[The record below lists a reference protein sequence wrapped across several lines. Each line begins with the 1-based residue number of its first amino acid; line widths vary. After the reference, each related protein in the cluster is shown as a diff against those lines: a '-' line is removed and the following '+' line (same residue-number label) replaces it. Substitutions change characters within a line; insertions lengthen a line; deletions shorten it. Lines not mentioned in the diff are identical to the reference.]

1 MIHATWLTRY
11 RLVLLV
17 CPFSDFLRHLPATER
32 LARTARV
39 GRGVRDAGDH
49 RLDRTA
55 HPAWQLPLQASLS
68 EWEHGRL
75 RGHHLP
81 DPDTAPGRLA
91 RFFASLTAQERTTL
105 VGRYPLAVGN
115 MNGAPVEL
123 RYRAN
128 RIALGQARK
137 VERKRMHDT
146 RLTPNGQQ
154 DAGRRMHRYESLM
167 TTNRHIL
174 AFDPGGSG
182 RVAEVFGNLTK
193 ADRISVVVPGVDTDL
208 LTFQRTSRRYS
219 APVGMGKALYKAER
233 AASPSTR
240 TAVIAWAD
248 YTAPAGLG
256 IDSATAMRAADGAVR
271 LNALVRGLPGSSPS
285 PCSATA
291 TARWCAAWP
300 RAACPAGW
308 PTSRWPAARG
318 CASRTPP
325 TCAPPHRCGRCG
337 TRTGAPGPG
346 RAVHGG
352 RRVGHGADPMSS
364 AFGAR
369 VLSARGA
376 DGHSGYFVP
385 GTESLSNFAE
395 IGIGAYGTVH
405 CAGDTGGASGRVCP
419 VRRRPDARRGAGTA
433 VCAGEGDGEA
443 RAAYDEPHG

>member
-1 MIHATWLTRY
+1 MTSFDTSPQLNVWRALLALAVVFVMLATTGWTA
-11 RLVLLV
+11 
-17 CPFSDFLRHLPATER
+17 LRTQ
-32 LARTARV
+32 
-39 GRGVRDAGDH
+39 RGSS
-49 RLDRTA
+49 
-55 HPAWQLPLQASLS
+55 PLQASLS

-91 RFFASLTAQERTTL
+91 RFFASLTAQERTAL

-128 RIALGQARK
+128 RMALDQARK

-193 ADRISVVVPGVDTDL
+193 AERVSVVVPGVDTDL

-219 APVGMGKALYKAER
+219 APVGMAKALYKAER

-271 LNALVRGLPGSSPS
+271 LNALVRGLPGSSPVS
-285 PCSATA
+285 LFCHSYGSVV
-291 TARWCAAWP
+291 C
-300 RAACPAGW
+300 GL
-308 PTSRWPAARG
+308 AAR
-318 CASRTPP
+318 SL
-325 TCAPPHRCGRCG
+325 
-337 TRTGAPGPG
+337 PG
-346 RAVHGG
+346 RVADIAVAGSPGMRVANASHLRTSAQVWAMRDADDWVQDVPYMEVGG
-352 RRVGHGADPMSS
+352 FGHGADPMSS

-395 IGIGAYGTVH
+395 IGIGAYRTVH
-405 CAGDTGGASGRVCP
+405 CAGDTEDCRTGLSGTTT
-419 VRRRPDARRGAGTA
+419 AG
-433 VCAGEGDGEA
+433 
-443 RAAYDEPHG
+443 RA